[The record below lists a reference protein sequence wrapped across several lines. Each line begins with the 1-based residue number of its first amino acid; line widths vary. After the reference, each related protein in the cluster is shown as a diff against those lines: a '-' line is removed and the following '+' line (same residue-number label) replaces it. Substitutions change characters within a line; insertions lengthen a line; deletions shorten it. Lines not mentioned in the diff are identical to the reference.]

1 MNPWN
6 SWQIKELSELQRWW
20 GPILGFW
27 SWLSCFL
34 WRGAWSEVWISY
46 LLFTLTILI
55 MISYLM
61 ETYFVWKIFI
71 NCKRVVCETKVISVN
86 NGVMES
92 RSTLISSKLWLTVE
106 RWWACTKADEAETL
120 VSQQTCDKVALSF
133 YTRRKHAATC
143 CDLMMQLFSSVGV
156 AKLWFCSHELYFGN
170 TWLK

>member
-1 MNPWN
+1 MMRPNPW
-6 SWQIKELSELQRWW
+6 
-20 GPILGFW
+20 
-27 SWLSCFL
+27 
-34 WRGAWSEVWISY
+34 
-46 LLFTLTILI
+46 ILI
-55 MISYLM
+55 MTILLSVAWSLERGVNFLLTFYLDNFNNDFIFNG
-61 ETYFVWKIFI
+61 EIFCPFFLFI